1 MENILQERALATIDG
16 HVMITDLDTGEVL
29 LDKHNAINF
38 INMAVSLASLLA
50 NKLDDEERGY
60 FITHMAFG
68 NGGSTVD
75 TTGTVQYRAPNVSTA
90 DGQFGKL
97 HRETY
102 IKSVANLDEHNKIQV
117 EKFQG
122 QVFSDVVVTSTL
134 GFGEPDDQEIIDNSS
149 TFEGDFVFD
158 EIGLVT
164 ETGSFLT
171 HIVFHPIEKSANR
184 KIQVVYTLRIRAG
197 S

>member
-1 MENILQERALATIDG
+1 MENILQERALASIDG
-16 HVMITDLDTGEVL
+16 HVMITDVDTGEVL

-68 NGGSTVD
+68 NGGSIID
-75 TTGTVQYRAPNVSTA
+75 STGSVQYRTPNVHTA
-90 DGQFGKL
+90 SGHL
-97 HRETY
+97 HNETY
-102 IKSVANLDEHNKIQV
+102 RKSVANLDEHNKIQV

-122 QVFSDVVVTSTL
+122 QVFSDVVITSTL
-134 GFGEPDDQEIIDNSS
+134 GFGEPDGQDAIDNSS
-149 TFEGDFVFD
+149 TFESDFVFD

-164 ETGSFLT
+164 ETESFLT